1 MTTTSRAVCDNR
13 ISMKQS
19 KRQFT
24 RTLNKLRTRALCAP
38 KGCKTSRLKDLQKFM
53 RKALEE
59 GI

>member
-1 MTTTSRAVCDNR
+1 
-13 ISMKQS
+13 MKQT

-38 KGCKTSRLKDLQKFM
+38 KGLKTSRLKDLQKFM

>member
-1 MTTTSRAVCDNR
+1 MT
-13 ISMKQS
+13 

-38 KGCKTSRLKDLQKFM
+38 KGCKTSRLKDLKEFM
-53 RKALEE
+53 KRALEE